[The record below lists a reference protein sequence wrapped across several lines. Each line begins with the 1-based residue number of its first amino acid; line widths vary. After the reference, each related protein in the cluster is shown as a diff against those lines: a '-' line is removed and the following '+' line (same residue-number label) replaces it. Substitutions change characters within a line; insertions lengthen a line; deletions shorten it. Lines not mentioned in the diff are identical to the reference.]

1 MLTAIYNIKNAG
13 KRFGAVTEMLEKI
26 QRGNKV
32 QVDEGTM
39 FGNINSAFIDI
50 FQAFDMLDYITDQSK
65 IIGIKMVKDMSKMA
79 YDQYRSMRATTD
91 RPLTD
96 YISIFSNMK
105 SLIET
110 LNSNTSLDYL
120 STYNLDKDYF
130 SHWGNGTKTVNAETL
145 NGVFTHIE
153 YSGKFNL
160 VSINCGTGEQLL
172 EFKKQHP
179 DANMY
184 AISASTYSPLEKE
197 EYNQFNRFL
206 LGGLKG
212 IKSDNAAFDVAVVTP
227 CISFARYEDEVFAP
241 EEKTYFDRAFSWLRR
256 GGIMIYVVPRF
267 CITKSMATFLAKNL
281 DNIHMYAAPNMEDHK
296 VVAIVGRKKESIF
309 RELDA
314 EAFARLRNV
323 FNTPDLV
330 EESEDVAFSLP
341 KGTITIQKFR
351 GGTLDDVQME
361 SMMEDSAAMK
371 DFWKEQKVEKLSE
384 NSAHPLLPFSVG
396 QLGLVLT
403 SGCLDGVI
411 EETGNCS
418 HVVKGRVVKRVDTD
432 REFNEDGTRVQ
443 ISSTTSNRVEISM
456 FLPDGTFKCLA

>member
-1 MLTAIYNIKNAG
+1 MNPNVTENTRKATNFSRDEAMRLKNGGIGVEHLFLGLMSVPEASAIGMLTGLGVDCNQLRDRIEHQVSAASADIRYASDSEIPML
-13 KRFGAVTEMLEKI
+13 RQTEKVLRLSYLE
-26 QRGNKV
+26 
-32 QVDEGTM
+32 
-39 FGNINSAFIDI
+39 S
-50 FQAFDMLDYITDQSK
+50 
-65 IIGIKMVKDMSKMA
+65 IKMKAKE
-79 YDQYRSMRATTD
+79 
-91 RPLTD
+91 
-96 YISIFSNMK
+96 IH
-105 SLIET
+105 
-110 LNSNTSLDYL
+110 
-120 STYNLDKDYF
+120 TYHLVLAILQEGD
-130 SHWGNGTKTVNAETL
+130 
-145 NGVFTHIE
+145 
-153 YSGKFNL
+153 NL
-160 VSINCGTGEQLL
+160 VSNLLQKAGVDYDRMAKAVRGLTQGDEEATPLPDFASQTSEDDNDDPFADPDLERTAAKTESRKKSGTPALESFGRDLTKLAEQQ
-172 EFKKQHP
+172 K
-179 DANMY
+179 
-184 AISASTYSPLEKE
+184 
-197 EYNQFNRFL
+197 
-206 LGGLKG
+206 
-212 IKSDNAAFDVAVVTP
+212 
-227 CISFARYEDEVFAP
+227 
-241 EEKTYFDRAFSWLRR
+241 
-256 GGIMIYVVPRF
+256 
-267 CITKSMATFLAKNL
+267 L
-281 DNIHMYAAPNMEDHK
+281 DP
-296 VVAIVGRKKESIF
+296 IVGRKKESIF